1 MIRRNHDE
9 IKYWNIKI
17 EEFHRTGMSPR
28 DYCREYQVYPAKFAT
43 MRHRIEFI
51 SVTQPERYKAAVPI
65 VREFMESAIKPAEF
79 VQTHDIDVGLLC
91 NMATH
96 LRYRDIIEEV
106 KPMEFI
112 QVPINSVQGA
122 IAKPQILTEPEVV
135 KPQNPVELII
145 SSGVKV
151 VVAPD
156 VGADKLIR
164 IIEFLKDL

>member
-1 MIRRNHDE
+1 MIRRSHDE

-28 DYCREYQVYPAKFAT
+28 DYCREYQVDPAKFAM
-43 MRHRIEFI
+43 MRQRIEFI
-51 SVTQPERYKAAVPI
+51 SVTQPERYKAAIPI
-65 VREFMESAIKPAEF
+65 VREFMKSYIKPSDF
-79 VQTHDIDVGLLC
+79 VQTHDIDIGLLC

-96 LRYRDIIEEV
+96 LRYRDIIEEA

-112 QVPINSVQGA
+112 QVPTIPMTKGGSPV
-122 IAKPQILTEPEVV
+122 PVEPEVV

-151 VVAPD
+151 VVAPE

-164 IIEFLKDL
+164 IIELLKDL